1 MNNPRLAARY
11 AKSFLDLAVEQ
22 NVLEQ
27 VHNDALGLLQSIK
40 GSAELGNLLKSPV
53 IKADKKLAITKTLLE
68 GKVSKLTQLFIDL
81 LIRKGREANLVE
93 ILHAFVEGYN
103 KLKGIN
109 KIVLKS
115 AMPMSEQLQQAIVG
129 KIKNDTGWQN
139 IQLITS
145 VDENLIGGFVLEY
158 ESNLVDASIRKY
170 LKDVKSQFKNNDY
183 LFNIR

>member
-11 AKSFLDLAVEQ
+11 AKSLLDLAVEQ
-22 NVLEQ
+22 NVLES
-27 VHNDALGLLQSIK
+27 VHEDALGLLKSIK

-53 IKADKKLAITKTLLE
+53 IKADKKLAITNTLLE
-68 GKVSKLTQLFIDL
+68 GKVGKLTQLFIDL

-93 ILHAFVEGYN
+93 ILNAFVEGYN

-145 VDENLIGGFVLEY
+145 VDESLIGGFVLEY
-158 ESNLVDASIRKY
+158 ESNLVDASIRRY